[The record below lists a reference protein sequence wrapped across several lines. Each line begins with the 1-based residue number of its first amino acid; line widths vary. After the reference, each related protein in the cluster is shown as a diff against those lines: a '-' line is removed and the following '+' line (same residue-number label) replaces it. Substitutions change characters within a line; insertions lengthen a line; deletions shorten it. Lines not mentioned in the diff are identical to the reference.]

1 MLTEEQ
7 DSVAG
12 ILIVSPLTVLF
23 ICIFMLSVVNR
34 YSFMSKIKHDVL
46 RAEYI
51 SMYNPCIV
59 SDCAQGVPFKADG
72 PGYLK
77 IRSKPTEWSLT
88 NSVGQQALEEKKNQT
103 KIIEN
108 YYPESSG

>member
-77 IRSKPTEWSLT
+77 IRSKPIEWSLT
-88 NSVGQQALEEKKNQT
+88 NSVGQQALEEKKSN
-103 KIIEN
+103 KN
-108 YYPESSG
+108 NRKLLP